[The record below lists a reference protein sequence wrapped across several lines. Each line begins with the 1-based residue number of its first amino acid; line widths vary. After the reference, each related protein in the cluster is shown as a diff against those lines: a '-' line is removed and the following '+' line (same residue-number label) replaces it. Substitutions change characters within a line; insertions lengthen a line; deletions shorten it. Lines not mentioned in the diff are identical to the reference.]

1 MKSKQKSDQA
11 KFKMIKFT
19 FFVMF
24 LMSFVT
30 RNSCETNPRIILSNQ
45 DRQLVTSLINR
56 VTTRIMHRPNI
67 RTPKNFFLKK
77 NSTVNAVELEP
88 QDSETQEEKKKQ
100 EPDMQMKNLTRT
112 HLVNMTDEHQEPQR
126 SQENQ
131 EPRQSQ
137 ENQEPQQSQENS
149 EESSSWNFLQQPTFL
164 IAIGI
169 AGFLLVVV
177 SILLTLCL
185 PVPSPRVIRKRPQST
200 EEV

>member
-1 MKSKQKSDQA
+1 
-11 KFKMIKFT
+11 
-19 FFVMF
+19 MF

-131 EPRQSQ
+131 EP
-137 ENQEPQQSQENS
+137 QQSQENS

-185 PVPSPRVIRKRPQST
+185 PVPSPRVIRKRPQSP

>member
-1 MKSKQKSDQA
+1 
-11 KFKMIKFT
+11 MIKST
-19 FFVMF
+19 LVVIF
-24 LMSFVT
+24 LMSFLT
-30 RNSCETNPRIILSNQ
+30 PSGCETNPRIILSNQ

-67 RTPKNFFLKK
+67 RTPKNFFPKK
-77 NSTVNAVELEP
+77 NSTVTAVELEP
-88 QDSETQEEKKKQ
+88 QDSQEEEEKKKQ

-126 SQENQ
+126 SQEN
-131 EPRQSQ
+131 
-137 ENQEPQQSQENS
+137 S
-149 EESSSWNFLQQPTFL
+149 EKSSWNFLKQPTFL
-164 IAIGI
+164 IAVGI

-185 PVPSPRVIRKRPQST
+185 PVPSPRVIRKRPQSP